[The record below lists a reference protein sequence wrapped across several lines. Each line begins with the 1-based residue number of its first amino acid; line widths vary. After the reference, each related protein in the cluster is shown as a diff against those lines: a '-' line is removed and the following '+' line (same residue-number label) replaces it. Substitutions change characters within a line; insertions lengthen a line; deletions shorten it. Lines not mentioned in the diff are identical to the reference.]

1 MEPKIIRWS
10 LETVQIERVEWVKFD
25 KLKKGL
31 IKEGNLVRQ
40 SKAESRT
47 QRSIKEKWG
56 TSSKNKNQKNLFL
69 DN

>member
-56 TSSKNKNQKNLFL
+56 ASSKNKNQKNLFL
-69 DN
+69 NN

>member
-1 MEPKIIRWS
+1 M
-10 LETVQIERVEWVKFD
+10 QIERVERVKFD

-47 QRSIKEKWG
+47 QRSIKEKCG
-56 TSSKNKNQKNLFL
+56 ASSKNKNQIFF
-69 DN
+69 

>member
-10 LETVQIERVEWVKFD
+10 LETVQIERVERVKFD

-47 QRSIKEKWG
+47 QRSIKEKCG
-56 TSSKNKNQKNLFL
+56 ASSKNKNQNLF
-69 DN
+69 

>member
-10 LETVQIERVEWVKFD
+10 LETVQIERVECVKFD